1 MTTEMSQVM
10 LKAINNGFEEKTLTS
25 EFVCATPDSHAQELA
40 TEIALVLEENKN
52 GPSFFNFMKF
62 TGDVAGLLNGPM
74 RMDRIKKEKE
84 EFGHEYNLAALQT
97 EINEAIDT
105 GFNKIKD
112 TSGCYNKREDVL
124 NKVKQFYSHL
134 LDSKWRSVN
143 RDEVNVGG
151 NKSARKYTDNLR
163 KKKAKKDCA
172 NVKGCKVASG
182 SRRTYC
188 RKTKNNTGKK
198 TSRRTVA
205 SGSKRTY
212 CRKAHNK
219 THKKK

>member
-1 MTTEMSQVM
+1 
-10 LKAINNGFEEKTLTS
+10 
-25 EFVCATPDSHAQELA
+25 
-40 TEIALVLEENKN
+40 
-52 GPSFFNFMKF
+52 
-62 TGDVAGLLNGPM
+62 
-74 RMDRIKKEKE
+74 MDRIKKETGKE
-84 EFGHEYNLAALQT
+84 EEGGFGREYDRDALQT
-97 EINEAIDT
+97 EIDAAIDI
-105 GFNKIKD
+105 GFNKIKK
-112 TSGCYNKREDVL
+112 TSGCYNIRKDVL
-124 NKVKQFYSHL
+124 NVVRQFYSNL
-134 LDSKWRSVN
+134 LDSKWSSVN
-143 RDEVNVGG
+143 RREVNVGG

-212 CRKAHNK
+212 SRKAHNK